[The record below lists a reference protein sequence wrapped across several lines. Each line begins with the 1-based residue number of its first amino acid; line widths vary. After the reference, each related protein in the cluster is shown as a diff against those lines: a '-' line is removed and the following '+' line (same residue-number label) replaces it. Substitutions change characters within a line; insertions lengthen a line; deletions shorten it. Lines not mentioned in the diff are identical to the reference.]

1 MYYLMLDT
9 ETTNSID
16 DPIAYDIGFAIIDEQ
31 GTIFETYSFAVAEV
45 FLDKELM
52 SSAYYAKKLPIYWD
66 EINAGVRE
74 LRTMETI
81 RRKLHE
87 VCRMYDVKAIVAHN
101 ARFDYR
107 STALTKRYLTCS
119 KYRYFLP
126 YGVELWDTLKMAR
139 EVFKQD
145 EAYGQFC
152 YENDFLTKRGYR
164 RYTAEILYRFI
175 TNNVEFEEV
184 HMGLADVEIEAVIF
198 AECMKRGATRC
209 KLWEN

>member
-1 MYYLMLDT
+1 MPDLMAT
-9 ETTNSID
+9 CFYQS
-16 DPIAYDIGFAIIDEQ
+16 
-31 GTIFETYSFAVAEV
+31 
-45 FLDKELM
+45 
-52 SSAYYAKKLPIYWD
+52 KLPMY
-66 EINAGVRE
+66 NAQIASGE
-74 LRTMETI
+74 
-81 RRKLHE
+81 RKVVSYYEAKAHIAMLCE
-87 VCRMYDVKAIVAHN
+87 KYGVKAIIAHN
-101 ARFDYR
+101 MAFDYR
-107 STALTKRYLTCS
+107 ATNTTQRYLTYS
-119 KYRYFLP
+119 KYRYFFP

-152 YENDFLTKRGYR
+152 YENDFLTKRGCR

-175 TNNVEFEEV
+175 TNDVKFEEV